1 MDAVR
6 NLLDTGI
13 QKKIKYCYYIG
24 HIDMIGMKVVEGK
37 QKKEKLATRFNMG

>member
-24 HIDMIGMKVVEGK
+24 HLDMIGMKVVVGK
-37 QKKEKLATRFNMG
+37 QRKEKLATRFNIG